1 MRDRDIFANKCYC
14 IITHIVHPD
23 VQGSINTLIDPIDS
37 FCFKIR
43 FRLLLQIDYWL
54 YEEDDIKQ
62 YFWLGAGRYT
72 NPDGHY
78 FGGVDI
84 GYYRMLGYYG
94 ILFLLITL
102 YFILFNL
109 LNSF

>member
-1 MRDRDIFANKCYC
+1 M
-14 IITHIVHPD
+14 
-23 VQGSINTLIDPIDS
+23 
-37 FCFKIR
+37 
-43 FRLLLQIDYWL
+43 

-84 GYYRMLGYYG
+84 GYYRMSVSYTHLP
-94 ILFLLITL
+94 FE
-102 YFILFNL
+102 
-109 LNSF
+109 S